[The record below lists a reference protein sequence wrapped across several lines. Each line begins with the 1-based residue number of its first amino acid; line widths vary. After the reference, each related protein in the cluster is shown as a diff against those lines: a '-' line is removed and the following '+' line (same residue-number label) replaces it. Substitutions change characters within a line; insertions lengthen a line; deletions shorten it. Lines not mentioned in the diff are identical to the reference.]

1 MGTRQL
7 YLALFEMNRRLVELT
22 ISIQDVLTILQGD
35 VLTEESPPENL
46 EQEGSGGKPSSQET
60 TDEQNF
66 VDEREVITISLLNR
80 QGQVPKSSRLNMGH
94 SPHYHN
100 YQAAI
105 LIEPANWSF
114 FPKPQEAFN
123 VTTDD
128 GETLIMKTTG
138 DLSRLLVTVG
148 NYQILS
154 KYIRDRLGIR
164 LEERITK
171 TKLIEYGRTNISFR
185 KREGKYS
192 LDFST

>member
-94 SPHYHN
+94 SHTITTIRRLFSLNRRTGH
-100 YQAAI
+100 
-105 LIEPANWSF
+105 SF
-114 FPKPQEAFN
+114 QSPKKHL
-123 VTTDD
+123 
-128 GETLIMKTTG
+128 TLLRMMAKP
-138 DLSRLLVTVG
+138 
-148 NYQILS
+148 
-154 KYIRDRLGIR
+154 
-164 LEERITK
+164 
-171 TKLIEYGRTNISFR
+171 
-185 KREGKYS
+185 
-192 LDFST
+192 